1 MEDFRLRRS
10 RRKIYEVIKPTI
22 VAVDLSAVFHMA
34 YASCAN
40 EQISV
45 SKQYHETLTRTI
57 SKINHIKTL
66 DMGVSAPHVVI
77 CCDDR
82 KSWRKEL
89 DPTYKAQ
96 REKQDAGFY
105 DCLSRTKERL
115 TADGFPLLQVE
126 GNEADDVI
134 ASLCRAARTAV
145 LDVIVASP
153 DKDLLQLVRNA
164 TSEGDTFVKQL
175 RTHKMFLPD
184 DVTVKLYDEAMVEE
198 EFGVPPHKLGD
209 YLALVGDVADN
220 IAGIP
225 GVGGKSAALILK
237 EYGSINGLFGAA
249 ETGNYPWA
257 DVKELSR
264 CAKKLTDYFS
274 PTPSHACEA
283 IAHNRILVGLKAD
296 LPIDME
302 DVLRERKVE
311 KLSTNEE
318 QAMDAVF
325 IGDVNNLGIGGAGI
339 AEYQRQ
345 SKARPT
351 EMIPMAARS
360 VAMTQFDENMQP
372 TGMEAVYWY
381 AKRAIDSRAYLKKFS
396 NEDAALMAIMRG
408 KDYGMTMSMSLETLN
423 IIEGKIALPASYMA
437 TLCRKNPNCEYFDI
451 VDEGEDFCT
460 VETKRK
466 SDGKAFKVTFTMQMA
481 IDAKLVKPNGNW
493 EKWKPDMLYSRAVSR
508 LARRV
513 WAESLNG
520 AYSIEEMS
528 DAQ

>member
-1 MEDFRLRRS
+1 M
-10 RRKIYEVIKPTI
+10 IKPTI
-22 VAVDLSAVFHMA
+22 VAVDLSAIFHQA

-45 SKQYHETLTRTI
+45 SKQYHETMTRTI

-66 DMGVSAPHVVI
+66 DMGVVAPHVVI

-89 DPTYKAQ
+89 DQNYKAQ

-105 DCLSRTKERL
+105 DCLARTKERL

-175 RTHKMFLPD
+175 RTHKMFLAD
-184 DVTVKLYDEAMVEE
+184 DVTVKLYDEATVEE

-249 ETGNYPWA
+249 ETGNRPW
-257 DVKELSR
+257 KELKSLNR
-264 CAKKLTDYFS
+264 CAAAISKFFDD
-274 PTPSHACEA
+274 PSGHISEHCAA
-283 IAHNRILVGLKAD
+283 IAKNRILVGLKTD

-311 KLSTNEE
+311 KLTKEDEWQSPMDDAIGRGIG

-325 IGDVNNLGIGGAGI
+325 INEPEQKKEQPIATPTAALVPLG
-339 AEYQRQ
+339 Q
-345 SKARPT
+345 
-351 EMIPMAARS
+351 AA
-360 VAMTQFDENMQP
+360 MQNFDENLNP
-372 TGMEAVYWY
+372 VGMPAVYWY
-381 AKRAIDSRAYLKKFS
+381 AKRANDSRVYLKKFGS
-396 NEDAALMAIMRG
+396 EDACLMAIMRG
-408 KDYGMTMSMSLETLN
+408 KDFGLSMTASLETLQ
-423 IIEGKIALPASYMA
+423 IIEGKICLPVHFMVTQA
-437 TLCRKNPNCEYFDI
+437 RKHPDCEYI
-451 VDEGEDFCT
+451 EVDESTDKLCT
-460 VETKRK
+460 VSTKRK
-466 SDGKAFKVTFTMQMA
+466 SSDRVHPITFRIEEAQA
-481 IDAKLVKPNGNW
+481 AGLIKPGSGWVKWPIDMCYA
-493 EKWKPDMLYSRAVSR
+493 RAMSR
-508 LARRV
+508 LIRRV
-513 WAESLNG
+513 WPDSTQG
-520 AYSIEEMS
+520 SYSQEEM
-528 DAQ
+528 AEENR

>member
-1 MEDFRLRRS
+1 M
-10 RRKIYEVIKPTI
+10 IKPTI
-22 VAVDLSAVFHMA
+22 VAVDLSAIFHQA

-45 SKQYHETLTRTI
+45 SKQYHETMTRTI

-66 DMGVSAPHVVI
+66 DMGVAAPHVVI

-105 DCLSRTKERL
+105 DCLARTKERL

-175 RTHKMFLPD
+175 RTHKMLMPD

-249 ETGNYPWA
+249 ETGNYPWTE
-257 DVKELSR
+257 VKELSR
-264 CAKKLTDYFS
+264 CSTKLTAYFS
-274 PTPSHACEA
+274 PNAKDGIILIS
-283 IAHNRILVGLKAD
+283 HNRILVGLKTD

-302 DVLRERKVE
+302 DVLRERKAE
-311 KLSTNEE
+311 KLTKDNDFSGSYMAEDN
-318 QAMDAVF
+318 AMDAVF
-325 IGDVNNLGIGGAGI
+325 IGEPERKQETKEAIPAATKEI
-339 AEYQRQ
+339 AV
-345 SKARPT
+345 
-351 EMIPMAARS
+351 RS
-360 VAMTQFDENMQP
+360 VAMTQFDEHMNP

-381 AKRAIDSRAYLKKFS
+381 AKRAANSRVYLQKFAS
-396 NEDAALMAIMRG
+396 EDACLMAIMRG
-408 KDYGMTMSMSLETLN
+408 KDYGLSMTASLEMLQ
-423 IIEGKIALPASYMA
+423 IIEGKISLPATFMA
-437 TLCRKNPNCEYFDI
+437 DLARNHPDCEYLDV
-451 VDEGEDFCT
+451 VDEGPEHCT

-466 SDGKAFKVTFTMQMA
+466 SDGRVFQVKFTLDMAKA
-481 IDAKLVKPNGNW
+481 AKLVKPNSGW
-493 EKWKPDMLYSRAVSR
+493 EKYLPDMLYSRAISR
-508 LARRV
+508 CCRRH
-513 WAESLNG
+513 WSGAIRG
-520 AYSIEEMS
+520 AYSIEEMNDS
-528 DAQ
+528 Q

>member
-1 MEDFRLRRS
+1 MN
-10 RRKIYEVIKPTI
+10 IPKPTI
-22 VAVDLSAVFHMA
+22 VAVDLSAVFYMSYHA
-34 YASCAN
+34 CAN
-40 EQISV
+40 STGSV
-45 SKQYHETLTRTI
+45 SQQYHDTMIATLT
-57 SKINHIKTL
+57 KIKVIKLL
-66 DMGVSAPHVVI
+66 DMGVAAPHVVI

-134 ASLCRAARTAV
+134 SSLCRAARTAV

-249 ETGNYPWA
+249 ETGNYPWV

-283 IAHNRILVGLKAD
+283 IAHNRILVGLKTD

-311 KLSTNEE
+311 KLSTT
-318 QAMDAVF
+318 
-325 IGDVNNLGIGGAGI
+325 DVGGTEDVDFTEGGLKKFGMPSI
-339 AEYQRQ
+339 NWETGETVLPEIKQE
-345 SKARPT
+345 SKAIAT
-351 EMIPMAARS
+351 IPQRS
-360 VAMTQFDENMQP
+360 VAMQQFDEHMNP
-372 TGMEAVYWY
+372 TGMEAIYWY
-381 AKRAIDSRAYLKKFS
+381 AKRANDSRVYLKKFGS
-396 NEDAALMAIMRG
+396 EDACLMAIMRG
-408 KDYGMTMSMSLETLN
+408 KDFGLSMTASLETLQ
-423 IIEGKIALPASYMA
+423 IIEGKICLPVHFMVTQA
-437 TLCRKNPNCEYFDI
+437 RKHPDCEYI
-451 VDEGEDFCT
+451 EVDESTDKLCT
-460 VETKRK
+460 VSTKRK
-466 SDGKAFKVTFTMQMA
+466 SSDRVHPITFRIEEAQA
-481 IDAKLVKPNGNW
+481 AGLIKPGSGWVKWPIDMCYA
-493 EKWKPDMLYSRAVSR
+493 RAMSR
-508 LARRV
+508 LIRRV
-513 WAESLNG
+513 WPDSTQG
-520 AYSIEEMS
+520 SYSQEEM
-528 DAQ
+528 AEENR